1 MKKIIAILAGVLL
14 ASMASATDDPQQAIP
29 ARLKVMFERPDKP
42 LDITPVV
49 VQADWAI
56 VGWRQD
62 GRGGRALMKKTHHGW
77 SIYLCSGDSLKDT
90 GTLETIGLSADDA
103 AGLAAKLKDAEAGLD
118 SSALALFSSFEGTVM
133 MMDETSNSAG
143 GGHEGHAQ

>member
-42 LDITPVV
+42 LDIAPVV

-62 GRGGRALMKKTHHGW
+62 GRGGRALLKKTHHGW

-133 MMDETSNSAG
+133 MNEASNGAG

>member
-29 ARLKVMFERPDKP
+29 TRLKVMFERPDKP
-42 LDITPVV
+42 LDIAPVV

-77 SIYLCSGDSLKDT
+77 SIYLCSGDSLKDAW
-90 GTLETIGLSADDA
+90 TLETIGLSQVTPP
-103 AGLAAKLKDAEAGLD
+103 GWLR
-118 SSALALFSSFEGTVM
+118 
-133 MMDETSNSAG
+133 N
-143 GGHEGHAQ
+143 